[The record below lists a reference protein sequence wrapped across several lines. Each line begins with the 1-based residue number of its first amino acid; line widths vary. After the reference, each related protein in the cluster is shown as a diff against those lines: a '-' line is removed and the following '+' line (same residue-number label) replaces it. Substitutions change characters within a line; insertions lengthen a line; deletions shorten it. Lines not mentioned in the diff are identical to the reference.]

1 MLEAEHKLKLLMQD
15 RPWETEP
22 DHKKWVDPKTKYK
35 CEVKRNPMTLSLL
48 GYVTVPKKHHYYGLG
63 YNDVMANVHG
73 GLTFSDDKGKFGFDC
88 AHAGD
93 LCPGIVLSVLQTA
106 KDPAEYTQLALG
118 LCTYRT
124 FDWVV
129 KETEDLAKCLHVM
142 DADLEGVLMM
152 QAAKACAFKG
162 KSMPDCLKS
171 EYKQAK
177 QAWLDSLAEDY
188 K

>member
-1 MLEAEHKLKLLMQD
+1 MLEAEHKLKLLLPD

-35 CEVKRNPMTLSLL
+35 CEVKRNPMTLALC

-73 GLTFSDDKGKFGFDC
+73 GLTFSDKGTFGFDC

-93 LCPGIVLSVLQTA
+93 LCPGILLSILGTA
-106 KDPAEYTQLALG
+106 KDPAEYAQLTLAHD
-118 LCTYRT
+118 TYRT
-124 FDWVV
+124 FEWVM

-152 QAAKACAFKG
+152 QAAKACAVKG
-162 KSMPDCLKS
+162 ISARQYFMD

>member
-22 DHKKWVDPKTKYK
+22 DYKMWTEASTKYK
-35 CEVKRNPMTLSLL
+35 CEVKRNELTLTLC

-73 GLTFSDDKGKFGFDC
+73 GLTFSNKGSFGFDC

-93 LCPGIVLSVLQTA
+93 LCPGILLSILGTA
-106 KDPAEYTQLALG
+106 KDPSEYVQLTFAHD
-118 LCTYRT
+118 TYRT
-124 FDWVV
+124 FEWVV
-129 KETEDLAKCLHVM
+129 KETEDLARCLYVM
-142 DADLEGVLMM
+142 DKDMEDVLIM

-177 QAWLDSLAEDY
+177 QAWLDSLKEN
-188 K
+188 